1 MGDFMTL
8 NATAKCKDVM
18 ERNILL
24 DRLRYANIK
33 PEMDGLTVRVTLNLP
48 DGMWN
53 LYLTTIYEIVMD
65 AIESISEHS
74 IEFTP

>member
-1 MGDFMTL
+1 MTL
-8 NATAKCKDVM
+8 KATAKCKDVM

-24 DRLRYANIK
+24 DRLRYANVK
-33 PEMDGLTVRVTLNLP
+33 PEMDGLTVRVTLCLP

-53 LYLTTIYEIVMD
+53 LYLTSIYEIVMD

>member
-1 MGDFMTL
+1 MTL
-8 NATAKCKDVM
+8 NASAKCKDVM

-33 PEMDGLTVRVTLNLP
+33 PETDGLNVVVKLNLP

-53 LYLTTIYEIVMD
+53 LYTTTIYEIVMD